1 MASSESNPSDD
12 LLIREAAT
20 IEEYL
25 ALEAQSEYKH
35 EYHAGQVTAMSG
47 GTLNHSRL
55 GGRAFGFIRDRIRDR
70 KSDCEVFNSDARVY
84 IPRQQRLV
92 YPDATLVCGPIQTAD
107 EDPEAIINPRLI
119 VEVLSPSTE
128 AHDRNAKFE
137 AYVSLEGFHE
147 YVLIDS
153 QKPRVDVFFHQ
164 QARTW
169 QFCMYNNL
177 EESIRI
183 HSLEAD
189 WPMAELYAGWEA
201 SGGQAVRDTF
211 LG

>member
-1 MASSESNPSDD
+1 MPSSEPPPSDD
-12 LLIREAAT
+12 LLIRKAAS

-55 GGRAFGFIRDRIRDR
+55 GGRAFGFIRDQIRE
-70 KSDCEVFNSDARVY
+70 KNSGCEVFNSDARVY
-84 IPRQQRLV
+84 IPRQQRFV
-92 YPDATLVCGPIQTAD
+92 YPDATMVCGPVQTAD
-107 EDPEAIINPRLI
+107 EDPEALINPRLI

-128 AHDRNAKFE
+128 VHDRNAKFE
-137 AYVSLEGFHE
+137 AYVSLEGFQE

-153 QKPRVDVFFHQ
+153 QKPRVDVFFRED
-164 QARTW
+164 ARTW
-169 QFCMYNNL
+169 QFRMYTGL
-177 EESIRI
+177 EDNIRI

-201 SGGQAVRDTF
+201 G
-211 LG
+211 